1 MRPGVADC
9 PQWTRFRG
17 SRPQQRRP
25 GRTWY
30 GRPRQTSFHVDVPST
45 GTFSAATGSNRKTNF
60 HSWPQLGEV
69 VPAGTGSTM
78 ALWLMDVAQPGQALI
93 ARPGIGDHCGALGQM
108 GRGVSGPV
116 DPSGGERRGGMHLH
130 RPGPLA
136 IRGGITQRVEPGL
149 GNGERTP
156 ARPRRPGKASAAYV
170 AAATC
175 AGSPS
180 ARAWVTARSASSV
193 AKSTQPRYC
202 GTPRAT
208 THALTRGDRAYSSPP
223 STSPALCRR
232 RRLTNSRPDQRS
244 NPRCGGMADAA
255 GIV

>member
-116 DPSGGERRGGMHLH
+116 DPSGGERRRRHASPPPRSARHPWRDHPARRARTRQWRAHAGATPPSWQSKRGVRGRRDVRRVAERAGVGH
-130 RPGPLA
+130 RPLGEQ
-136 IRGGITQRVEPGL
+136 RGQIH
-149 GNGERTP
+149 P
-156 ARPRRPGKASAAYV
+156 AQVLRHAPRHDARLDQRRPGLLVAAIHFASAV
-170 AAATC
+170 
-175 AGSPS
+175 
-180 ARAWVTARSASSV
+180 SAS
-193 AKSTQPRYC
+193 
-202 GTPRAT
+202 AT
-208 THALTRGDRAYSSPP
+208 
-223 STSPALCRR
+223 
-232 RRLTNSRPDQRS
+232 N
-244 NPRCGGMADAA
+244 
-255 GIV
+255 